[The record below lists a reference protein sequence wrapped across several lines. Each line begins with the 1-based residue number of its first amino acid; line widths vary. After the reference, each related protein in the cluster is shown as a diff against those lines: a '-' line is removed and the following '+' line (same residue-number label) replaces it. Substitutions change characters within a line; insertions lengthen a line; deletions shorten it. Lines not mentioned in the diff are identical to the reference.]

1 MFCNIRLEVVCFL
14 KEIAWYPMEQN
25 YVHLD
30 VNTSSGIRFQLT
42 SLEKKRKVVTKR
54 EDSLLVKFLNSEK
67 LKETKRNKKFLGY
80 TLEQIIIFKFNENT

>member
-14 KEIAWYPMEQN
+14 KGIAWYPTEQN

-80 TLEQIIIFKFNENT
+80 TLEHIIIFKFNENT